1 MPRTRLVVL
10 LALCLSSSLSA
21 QRLGPPE
28 KRPQLRS
35 ATDTNDAHAY
45 YNEGLS
51 IFSRDPETASAHFYW
66 AARIDP
72 AWSDAIYARRA
83 ALIMRDAGV
92 VRQYFERS
100 FKDRRSDEMLKIDS
114 LQFRALMLNPFLFR
128 RLDRQMFTTY
138 LRNDI
143 LRQAR
148 RGGGTDPSPIEIDHY
163 IDQWLL
169 DSGPGTRAWLAYAD
183 GNFSLALENYARSL
197 GSARNKASVHVE
209 RARVFGMTGQVDSA
223 VAEFDLALVDL
234 RKKDQKDLVV
244 FYDSK
249 AQAEFSKAVLL
260 EGAGNPAGAREAYS
274 QALQEDLAYYPAH
287 LRLGMLALGSK
298 DTTTAMSEL
307 ALAAQLAGD
316 EPQVRYLNG
325 YVLAASLHLEEAAA
339 ELQKA
344 VQLEP
349 YYALP
354 YLRLGQVY
362 ENLGKGPE
370 ALAAYESFIARASQ
384 TDVQREYAV
393 SRITEVKEIMGLAK
407 P

>member
-1 MPRTRLVVL
+1 MSRTRLVLLLVL
-10 LALCLSSSLSA
+10 TLSSALSA
-21 QRLGPPE
+21 QRLGTPE
-28 KRPQLRS
+28 KRPQLHA

-51 IFSRDPETASAHFYW
+51 LFTRDPEAASAHFYW

-72 AWSDAIYARRA
+72 AWSDALYARRA
-83 ALIMRDAGV
+83 ALIMRDPGV
-92 VRQYFERS
+92 VRQYFERN
-100 FKDRRSDEMLKIDS
+100 FKDRRSDELLKIDS

-138 LRNDI
+138 LHNDI
-143 LRQAR
+143 LRQMR
-148 RGGGTDPSPIEIDHY
+148 RGGGSDPSPIEIDHY
-163 IDQWLL
+163 IDQWLR

-183 GNFSLALENYARSL
+183 GDFRRALEYYANSL
-197 GSARNKASVHVE
+197 GSTRDKAGVHVE

-223 VAEFDLALVDL
+223 MVEFDLALVDL

-260 EGAGNPAGAREAYS
+260 EGAGNAAGAREAYS

-287 LRLGMLALGSK
+287 LRLGMLALGAK

-307 ALAAQLAGD
+307 ALAAQLAAD
-316 EPQVRYLNG
+316 EPHVRYLHG
-325 YVLAASLHLEEAAA
+325 YVLAASQHLDEAVA
-339 ELQKA
+339 ELHKA
-344 VQLEP
+344 VELEP

-362 ENLGKGPE
+362 ESLSKGPE
-370 ALAAYESFIARASQ
+370 ALAAYEGFLARASQ
-384 TDVQREYAV
+384 TDVQREYAAG
-393 SRITEVKEIMGLAK
+393 RITEIKEIIGLAK